1 MHLPRLPHARPP
13 GSPDPSSIPGAGQR
27 ARALWMNP
35 SPASGRR
42 WREAPDEG
50 AFRTI
55 SRLLLAALLI
65 ASLGACGN
73 LARSSLDAARL
84 AIGSNTLEIDPAQVA
99 ASPYAQIRVDSP
111 DGPSLMVLGN
121 DDDGLT
127 SWYSPGRIVFLRN
140 GVLAGNHGLAQDAV
154 DIRLLGDDP
163 FQRLAQV
170 ERARTLRRY
179 DWMPGHRFGVEV
191 TGELVR
197 GPVET
202 VDILGTIH
210 RLQRFDERLA
220 GPGVE
225 ATNSYWAE
233 PGTGVIHRSRQFA
246 APDVM
251 LEVTVL
257 KPYQPAGATL

>member
-1 MHLPRLPHARPP
+1 MT
-13 GSPDPSSIPGAGQR
+13 SD
-27 ARALWMNP
+27 ARA
-35 SPASGRR
+35 ATRR
-42 WREAPDEG
+42 PRRAARKDD
-50 AFRTI
+50 ALRSVAHTL
-55 SRLLLAALLI
+55 SRMLLAGVLLT
-65 ASLGACGN
+65 SLSACGN

-84 AIGSNTLEIDPAQVA
+84 AIGGGEPEINAAVVA
-99 ASPYAQIRVDSP
+99 ASPYAQMRVD
-111 DGPSLMVLGN
+111 GPGTAALMVLGN

-140 GVLAGNHGLAQDAV
+140 GVLAGTHGLSQDAV

-170 ERARTLRRY
+170 QHARTLRRY

-202 VDILGTIH
+202 VDILGTTH

-233 PGTGVIHRSRQFA
+233 PHTGVIHRSRQFA
-246 APDVM
+246 APGVM
-251 LEVTVL
+251 LDVTVL
-257 KPYQPAGATL
+257 KPYQPAGAAR